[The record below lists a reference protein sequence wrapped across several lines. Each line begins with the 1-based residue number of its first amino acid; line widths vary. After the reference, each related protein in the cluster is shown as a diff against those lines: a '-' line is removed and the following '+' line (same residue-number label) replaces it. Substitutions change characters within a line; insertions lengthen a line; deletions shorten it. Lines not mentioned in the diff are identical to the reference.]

1 MPRTDPPVIAAIFE
15 GILIIQFVQPF
26 STLHERKFS
35 AKTNFLFSVMF
46 IQSTSGPE
54 NEDIHYNPIDHYTRY
69 LSRLVEDLPFP
80 PFHFRVRFLHFV
92 FRSHLCLEGMIPSPA
107 SSPFGNN
114 FRAWRE
120 YSD

>member
-1 MPRTDPPVIAAIFE
+1 MLRYYSDLIMPRTDPPVIASIFE

-54 NEDIHYNPIDHYTRY
+54 NKDIFILIQLIIAHVTCPD
-69 LSRLVEDLPFP
+69 
-80 PFHFRVRFLHFV
+80 
-92 FRSHLCLEGMIPSPA
+92 
-107 SSPFGNN
+107 
-114 FRAWRE
+114 
-120 YSD
+120 

>member
-35 AKTNFLFSVMF
+35 AKTNFLLSVMF

-54 NEDIHYNPIDHYTRY
+54 NEIY
-69 LSRLVEDLPFP
+69 
-80 PFHFRVRFLHFV
+80 V
-92 FRSHLCLEGMIPSPA
+92 FILIQLIIAHVTCP
-107 SSPFGNN
+107 
-114 FRAWRE
+114 
-120 YSD
+120 D